1 MTQSFT
7 REEFY
12 DLVWSKP
19 ITHLAKEFRL
29 SDVAL
34 HKICK
39 KHGVPKPPLGWWAK
53 KHAGKAV
60 KQTPLPPAAEG
71 QQARIS
77 ITAGELRGEPEL
89 MAIAREEARIAAS
102 TIDIEAD
109 VPSHPII
116 ERTVAKLRKTKP
128 AAGSILVSVEGPGIV
143 RALVGPDSIDR
154 FEQVLNR
161 VVAAAATLG
170 IEFGRGDKGAVFLC
184 DGETIGFSVSEI
196 TRREKH
202 VLTEKEKTE
211 QEEWERKRQRYWSKR
226 SAPRGWDDNDDFVPV
241 FPPRFPEWD
250 YHPTG
255 QLSFE
260 LDQHYFWDA
269 SPRRSF
275 RDAKVQR
282 LELIAGDIAVGAA
295 VYAAALKAD
304 RLRREEE
311 ARRREDEQQRRER
324 AARSGHIQKRRVE
337 ELDKVLEELA
347 GLERLRGLVSNL
359 RSQLG
364 SESEGRV
371 AAFVEFADER
381 LAAREAALSA
391 DGLATRFESDR
402 IFGHDDDHDFYPS
415 RYYI

>member
-19 ITHLAKEFRL
+19 MTHLAKEFRL

-39 KHGVPKPPLGWWAK
+39 KHDIPKPPLGWWAK
-53 KHAGKAV
+53 RQAGKPV
-60 KQTPLPPAAEG
+60 KQTPLPAVAEG
-71 QQARIS
+71 IDSRIS

-102 TIDIEAD
+102 SIDGEAA
-109 VPSHPII
+109 VPSHPMI
-116 ERTVAKLRKTKP
+116 ERTAAKLRKAKADT
-128 AAGSILVSVEGPGIV
+128 GSILVSAQGAGVV
-143 RALVGPDSIDR
+143 RAQIGPDSVDR

-161 VVAAAATLG
+161 IVSAAATLG
-170 IEFGRGDKGAVFLC
+170 IGFERGDKAAVFLC
-184 DGETIGFSVSEI
+184 DDEVIGFSVSEF

-202 VLTEKEKTE
+202 VLTEKERAE
-211 QEEWERKRQRYWSKR
+211 QDEWQRKSDQYWKGRGQRALS
-226 SAPRGWDDNDDFVPV
+226 WDDDNGYP

-250 YHPTG
+250 HHATG

-282 LELIAGDIAVGAA
+282 LELIVGDIAVGIA

-304 RLRREEE
+304 RLRRQEE

-324 AARSGHIQKRRVE
+324 AARAEHIQKRRVA

-347 GLERLRGLVSNL
+347 ALERLRGLVSTL
-359 RSQLG
+359 RSQIG
-364 SESEGRV
+364 GESEGRV
-371 AAFVEFADER
+371 GAFVEFADRR
-381 LAAREAALSA
+381 LALREAAFSA
-391 DGLATRFESDR
+391 GELATRFESDR
-402 IFGHDDDHDFYPS
+402 IFGEDDDHDFYPS
-415 RYYI
+415 RYYL